1 MRFVEYFPIHSS
13 LSADEAKQSRERTEV
28 LCKDLTHLLGLSFS
42 DFWNEL
48 LYNPSLRCSINSV
61 LSRAPRYELDCVPD
75 EAASS
80 IKRLLTVLLA
90 VFSRASSPEANEG
103 MSTQTFGELLYENYV
118 FDVTLMMDLC
128 SIYYDFARP
137 QLVAIFSNVFS
148 HQEKYWEDV
157 RSMMQT
163 LPTVF
168 DRVERELAKCPRQ
181 IGWFT
186 DIIAY
191 ISDISWSLYTFLSVL
206 SQLEITTEVK
216 DINLEAHLPEMLAAF
231 FEAVFVPLRSEILS
245 DFQLTIEQRN
255 DLLSRLSQASAHLV
269 SAVRKGIIEPCLLD
283 KIRNG
288 SKPEKTPTHAS
299 DSTVALTQSFLQLM
313 LQLLN
318 YRKFSLAVHLL
329 YPLDTD
335 ICFLRQAVGQEHI
348 DDATAQ
354 YLLDA
359 ADCLLSET
367 GLTRNG
373 LEHLIAEDPVERKVT
388 NKGPVEDPVPGPSI
402 SGLVREVREILPHMD
417 VDLIQRCLVEFNDDT
432 ARVIN
437 AALEGSIPEHVL
449 SPKQMT
455 PKKSKTVRPSGS
467 NQLDLDLATA
477 AACGAVEL
485 RANQLWQG
493 KREPDGAGTC
503 LTKREKRFTIRA
515 AVSVWDDDDEGQTQD
530 IGADGETVRE
540 LTQEMNKLFVDEYED
555 EYDDT
560 YDVHEGA
567 IDDVESEEESTR
579 DERTEDGAH
588 ASKYSDGR
596 VENPSRQPV
605 LRIENPEVV
614 RERQQ
619 QYQQS
624 RQAFRRG
631 RVRVFQQPCNIAP
644 QPMPAE
650 EHFAFA
656 PPRTEVSNR
665 QVKDRGVSTTKH
677 SSNHS
682 SSGTVHNG
690 ESVNSTA
697 MEHTK
702 QEVSG
707 DRHFRTAHKAR
718 FAAHNRRKLADRKR
732 QL

>member
-1 MRFVEYFPIHSS
+1 MTPSQSS
-13 LSADEAKQSRERTEV
+13 TQACEV
-28 LCKDLTHLLGLSFS
+28 HGGVRVAAACETALNPLCGHDDCT
-42 DFWNEL
+42 
-48 LYNPSLRCSINSV
+48 
-61 LSRAPRYELDCVPD
+61 RYELDCVPD

-80 IKRLLTVLLA
+80 IERLLTVLLA

-137 QLVAIFSNVFS
+137 KLVAIFSNVFS
-148 HQEKYWEDV
+148 YQEKYWEDV

-168 DRVERELAKCPRQ
+168 DRVERELAKCSHQ

-191 ISDISWSLYTFLSVL
+191 ISDISWSLYTFLSIL
-206 SQLEITTEVK
+206 SRLEITTEVK

-231 FEAVFVPLRSEILS
+231 FEAVFVPLRTEILS
-245 DFQLTIEQRN
+245 DLQLTIEQRN
-255 DLLSRLSQASAHLV
+255 DLLSKLSQASAHLV

-288 SKPEKTPTHAS
+288 SKQEKTHTDAS
-299 DSTVALTQSFLQLM
+299 DSTVALAQSFLQLM

-318 YRKFSLAVHLL
+318 YRKFSLALHLL

-335 ICFLRQAVGQEHI
+335 ISFLRQTVGQKHI
-348 DDATAQ
+348 DEATAQ

-359 ADCLLSET
+359 AECLISET

-373 LEHLIAEDPVERKVT
+373 LEHLIAEDSVERKVT
-388 NKGPVEDPVPGPSI
+388 NKGLVEDPVPGPSI
-402 SGLVREVREILPHMD
+402 SGLVREVKEILPHMD

-449 SPKQMT
+449 SQKPTT
-455 PKKSKTVRPSGS
+455 PKKTKTVRPSGS

-493 KREPDGAGTC
+493 KRELDGAGTG
-503 LTKREKRFTIRA
+503 LTKREKKFTIRA
-515 AVSVWDDDDEGQTQD
+515 AVSVWDDDDDDEGQTQD

-540 LTQEMNKLFVDEYED
+540 LTQEVNKLFVDEYED

-567 IDDVESEEESTR
+567 IDDVESEAESTR
-579 DERTEDGAH
+579 DQRTEDGVH
-588 ASKYSDGR
+588 ASKHSDGR
-596 VENPSRQPV
+596 VENASRQPV

-631 RVRVFQQPCNIAP
+631 RVRLFQQPCSVAP

-656 PPRTEVSNR
+656 PPRSEVSNR
-665 QVKDRGVSTTKH
+665 QAKDRGVSATKH
-677 SSNHS
+677 SAKHG
-682 SSGTVHNG
+682 SSGTAHNE
-690 ESVNSTA
+690 ESANSSA

-702 QEVSG
+702 QEASS